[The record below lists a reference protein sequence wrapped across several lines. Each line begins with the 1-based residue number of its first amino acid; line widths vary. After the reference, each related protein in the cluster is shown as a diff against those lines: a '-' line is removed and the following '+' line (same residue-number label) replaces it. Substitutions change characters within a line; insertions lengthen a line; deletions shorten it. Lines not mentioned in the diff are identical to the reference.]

1 MDALPAAN
9 PAPFLRQVG
18 AVFRIEVSRII
29 RPRLSLPA
37 YLLAALPVG
46 VAAAVS
52 AHVTLDRGGAFPAV
66 FYNLLLGVT
75 VFFGC
80 AFIFTKLFRSEILER
95 TLHYYLLAPVSREAL
110 LLGKYAAGV
119 VVSWVLFGGATVVAC
134 VLLFGLPDGTVPW
147 EWIASLLQDLGTT
160 LLACLAYGA
169 VFLLFGLLFAN
180 PILPVAGLLAWEGLH
195 FLLPPTLQALS
206 VRYYLGALTSV
217 PLPVPDGPFAILAR
231 SPLPWV
237 SVLTLLGL
245 TLAGLALAAWRL
257 RRLEI
262 RYTDD

>member
-1 MDALPAAN
+1 MNALPVVS
-9 PAPFLRQVG
+9 PVPFVHQMG
-18 AVFRIEVSRII
+18 AVFRIEVVRIMH
-29 RPRLSLPA
+29 PRHSLPA
-37 YLLAALPVG
+37 FLLAALPVG
-46 VAAAVS
+46 VAVVVS
-52 AHVTLDRGGAFPAV
+52 TQVTLDRGGAFPAV

-95 TLHYYLLAPVSREAL
+95 TLHYYLLAPIQREAL

-119 VVSWVLFGGATVVAC
+119 VVSWVLFGGATVLAC
-134 VLLFGLPDGTVPW
+134 VLLFGLPGGTAPW

-169 VFLLFGLLFAN
+169 VFLLFGLLFSN

-231 SPLPWV
+231 SPQPWV
-237 SVLTLLGL
+237 SVLTLIAL
-245 TLAGLALAAWRL
+245 TLAGLALGAWRL

>member
-1 MDALPAAN
+1 MDALPAASA
-9 PAPFLRQVG
+9 APFAHQVG
-18 AVFRIEVSRII
+18 AVFRIELSKIV
-29 RPRLSLPA
+29 RPRHSLPA
-37 YLLAALPVG
+37 LLLTALPVG

-52 AHVTLDRGGAFPAV
+52 AFATLDRGDVFPAV

-95 TLHYYLLAPVSREAL
+95 TLHYYLLAPLHRGAL
-110 LLGKYAAGV
+110 LLGKYAAGL

-134 VLLFGLPDGTVPW
+134 VLLFGSPAGTPIV
-147 EWIASLLQDLGTT
+147 WIASLLGDLATT
-160 LLACLAYGA
+160 LLACMAYGSL
-169 VFLLFGLLFAN
+169 FLLFGLLFRN

-206 VRYYLGALTSV
+206 VRHYLGALTSV

-231 SPLPWV
+231 LPMPWI
-237 SVLTLLGL
+237 SVVALLVF
-245 TLAGLALAAWRL
+245 TAVALALGTWRL
-257 RRLEI
+257 SRLEV
-262 RYTDD
+262 RYAED